1 VGWWIVGAIQDAQWE
16 VDEIVRQIA
25 GVRAE
30 LARRWDEVKSLP
42 DATDPDTE
50 AQRVALRVVIERLE
64 GLLTQADHLPNSNA
78 RSLAYRLRM
87 ARDHLHDLQ
96 RQRQALA
103 RELEAMQTKAA
114 ILTPQR
120 YGNILAG
127 LLDLDMVM
135 RQCGYVESDPLLDRC
150 ISLRGWLVQ
159 QRERID
165 GIPALQVRLGD
176 LGPAD

>member
-1 VGWWIVGAIQDAQWE
+1 MGWWIVGAIQDAQWE
-16 VDEIVRQIA
+16 VDEIERRIA

-30 LARRWDEVKSLP
+30 LARRRDEVEGLP
-42 DATDPDTE
+42 DTTDQTTE
-50 AQRVALRVVIERLE
+50 SQRVVLQGVIERLE

-87 ARDHLHDLQ
+87 AQDNLHNLR

-120 YGNILAG
+120 YGYILDG
-127 LLDLDMVM
+127 LVDLDKVM
-135 RQCGYVESDPLLDRC
+135 RQYGYLESDPLLDRC

-165 GIPALQVRLGD
+165 GVQVLQERLKD

>member
-1 VGWWIVGAIQDAQWE
+1 MGAIQDAQWV
-16 VDEIVRQIA
+16 VDEVQGQIA
-25 GVRAE
+25 GVRTE
-30 LARRWDEVKSLP
+30 LARRWDETKSLP
-42 DATDPDTE
+42 DTTDPHTE
-50 AQRVALRVVIERLE
+50 AQRVALRGMIERLE

-87 ARDHLHDLQ
+87 AQDHLHDLQ

-120 YGNILAG
+120 YGYILDG
-127 LLDLDMVM
+127 LVDLDKVM
-135 RQCGYVESDPLLDRC
+135 RQYGYTESDPLLDRC

-165 GIPALQVRLGD
+165 GIPALQKRLGD